1 MKVHIYEKAFLSI
14 GGGMLVL
21 FLGAL
26 AFATLGAGIHLPD
39 RAGAIDPTM
48 VRTTPPFDNPGV
60 REIAPGRYEVV
71 MIGQVWSFLPNEVR
85 VPAGSEVVFR
95 MTSPD
100 VIHGMHIEHTTINV
114 MLIPGQISE
123 VRYTFKEPREHLI
136 ICHEYCGL
144 GHHLMYGKVIVE

>member
-1 MKVHIYEKAFLSI
+1 MRVHVYEKTFLTI

-26 AFATLGAGIHLPD
+26 AFATLGAGVHLPG
-39 RAGAIDPTM
+39 RAGQVDPTT
-48 VRTTPPFDNPGV
+48 VRRTPPFDAPGV
-60 REIAPGRYEVV
+60 RQLAPGRYEVV
-71 MIGQVWSFLPNEVR
+71 LLGQVWSFQPNEIR
-85 VPAGSEVVFR
+85 VPAGAEVTFR

-100 VIHGMHIEHTTINV
+100 VIHGFHVERTTINV
-114 MLIPGQISE
+114 MLIPGQVTE
-123 VRYTFKEPREHLI
+123 VRHTFRKPGEHLI

>member
-1 MKVHIYEKAFLSI
+1 MKVHLYEKAFLSV

-26 AFATLGAGIHLPD
+26 AFATMGAGIHLPD
-39 RAGAIDPTM
+39 RAGAVDPRT
-48 VRTTPPFDNPGV
+48 VRTTAPFDEPGL
-60 REIAPGRYEVV
+60 REVAPGKYEAV
-71 MIGQVWSFLPNEVR
+71 MLGQVWSFLPNEIR
-85 VPAGSEVVFR
+85 VPAGSEVTFR

-100 VIHGMHIEHTTINV
+100 VIHGVHIEHTTVNV
-114 MLIPGQISE
+114 MLIPGQVSE